1 MDSGSIDRVEK
12 FLARWEGSQGNER
25 ANYQMFFSEFCDV
38 LDVERPD
45 SKGSVLGDRY
55 CFDKDVKIVHPSGKY
70 SSGFIDFYKEKHFVI
85 EAKQGGNE
93 SGKGTA
99 KRGTKSY
106 RKAMKEAYYTQGI
119 SYARSLFVK
128 PPFIIICDIG
138 SHFEIWQGFS
148 ESWVGATGDYG
159 DYDAKREIKLSELR
173 KPEVFDFFVTLFT
186 DPQQL
191 NPEKIAAKVTRE
203 VAEDLAELAKTLEKN
218 SDPETVAH
226 FLMRCIFTMFAE
238 DVGFLKEHL
247 FTEALEQRWIP
258 KPKSFKPEVEA
269 LWEAM
274 NEGGSFGYHGK
285 LLRFNGHLFANAE
298 AFDLQQAQLKILLQ
312 AAKRDWHH
320 VEPAIF
326 GTLLERALDKQER
339 GKLGAHYT
347 PRSYVERLVRPVVIE
362 PLQEQWQ
369 LVKGEVELLL
379 DSGDKKPTKSKLNKA
394 KKILEDFLE
403 YLRTIKI
410 LDPACGSG
418 NFLYVTLDLMKSL
431 ESEVF
436 LYLGEM
442 LGGEQLVLDFA
453 QIDPSQFFG
462 IEINPRATAI
472 ADLVIWIGHL
482 QWHYRRFGNVNPI
495 EPVLQAYNNIECRDA
510 VLEYDGKEPAI
521 DKDTGKVRTRWGGK
535 KTIHPVTGQAVPDP
549 NNQITIYNYINPR
562 PAVWQEADYIVSNP
576 PFIGNARMRER
587 LGDGYTETL
596 RQVYPDV
603 PDTVDFVMYWWH
615 KSAQLVREEKVSR
628 FGLITTN
635 SIRQVRQRKVI
646 DFHLQQKKN
655 PIRIFFAIPDHP
667 WDDKGAAVRVS
678 MTACEINYSQ
688 SNLLLS
694 RLETVTDE
702 SENNNFE
709 DKVTL
714 IKLEAKK
721 RVQIFSDLSFGVD
734 LSKSKVLLANSNL
747 CSRGF
752 ELGGRGFI
760 VDREL
765 ANQWIK
771 SNYNL
776 TKYVKPHLGGKEL
789 VTKPKNK
796 YVIDFYDLN
805 EKQASYL
812 SEPFQYLLDRVKPV
826 RKINQEEARQKQWWL
841 FRRSG
846 SLIRPV
852 LEKINRFIVTV
863 HTAKHRVFVF
873 LNNNVTPDATLVIF
887 GFDDAYY
894 LGVLSS
900 IIHITWSFSTG
911 GRLEDR
917 PRYNNTLCFN
927 PFPFPIPTEKQKQA
941 IRELGER
948 LDSHRKRVQE
958 KHPDITITGM
968 YNLLEKIRNNQ
979 PLTDLDKEYN
989 NRALVSTLKQ
999 IHDELDA
1006 AVFEAYGWTK
1016 NLTDAEILENLV
1028 KLNAQRAEE
1037 ERNGLIRWLRPEYQ
1051 APEETIKETVIKEI
1065 AVSETKTITPVEQ
1078 QKWAKTFKEQ
1088 LAAIRNLLRTQGGE
1102 WTEAQISA
1110 QFKGRKKTGA
1120 VANCLEILQGLGLV
1134 ISHSEDNITRWYAA
1148 ELQQTG

>member
-12 FLARWEGSQGNER
+12 FLARWEDSQGNER

-38 LDVERPD
+38 LDVKRPD
-45 SKGSVLGDRY
+45 SKGGILGDRY

-85 EAKQGGNE
+85 EAKQGGDK

-159 DYDAKREIKLSELR
+159 DYDAKKEITLSELR
-173 KPEVFDFFVTLFT
+173 KPEVFDFFVTLFS

-203 VAEDLAELAKTLEKN
+203 VAEDLAELAQSLEKN

-258 KPKSFKPEVEA
+258 KSKSFKPEVEA
-269 LWEAM
+269 LWKAM

-298 AFDLQQAQLKILLQ
+298 AFDLEEKQLKILLQ
-312 AAKRDWHH
+312 AAKRDWHN

-326 GTLLERALDKQER
+326 GTLLERALDKKER

-379 DSGDKKPTKSKLNKA
+379 DNGDKQPTKAKRNKA
-394 KKILEDFLE
+394 KKILEDFLK
-403 YLRTIKI
+403 YLQKIKI

-418 NFLYVTLDLMKSL
+418 NFLYVTLDLIKSL

-436 LYLGEM
+436 SYLGEIQE
-442 LGGEQLVLDFA
+442 GEQLVLDFA
-453 QIDPSQFFG
+453 QINPSQFFG
-462 IEINPRATAI
+462 IEINPRAAAI

-482 QWHYRRFGNVNPI
+482 QWHYRRFGNLNPI

-510 VLEYDGKEPAI
+510 VLEYDSKEPAI

-535 KTIHPVTGQAVPDP
+535 KTIHPVTGEEVPDP

-562 PAVWQEADYIVSNP
+562 PAVWQEANYIVSNP

-615 KSAQLVREEKVSR
+615 KSAQLVREEKASR

-694 RLETVTDE
+694 RLETVIDE
-702 SENNNFE
+702 SENQAE
-709 DKVTL
+709 SL
-714 IKLEAKK
+714 KLQIQKQD
-721 RVQIFSDLSFGVD
+721 QIFSNLQAGFDVTKAKSLISNLELASKGFEVGSQGFILKEAEKLKYIESDVVHSFVTGRDLTQIPTARYAIDVNH
-734 LSKSKVLLANSNL
+734 LSEQELSLLYPKTYQWLLEKVKPERDINNDSKLRREWWRYRRANSSIRN
-747 CSRGF
+747 G
-752 ELGGRGFI
+752 I
-760 VDREL
+760 
-765 ANQWIK
+765 
-771 SNYNL
+771 
-776 TKYVKPHLGGKEL
+776 KEL
-789 VTKPKNK
+789 NK
-796 YVIDFYDLN
+796 YI
-805 EKQASYL
+805 ATT
-812 SEPFQYLLDRVKPV
+812 R
-826 RKINQEEARQKQWWL
+826 
-841 FRRSG
+841 
-846 SLIRPV
+846 
-852 LEKINRFIVTV
+852 
-863 HTAKHRVFVF
+863 TAKHRVFQFVPARVMAESGVVMIF
-873 LNNNVTPDATLVIF
+873 LN
-887 GFDDAYY
+887 DAYY
-894 LGVLSS
+894 LGILSS
-900 IIHITWSFSTG
+900 NLHILWSLKAG
-911 GRLEDR
+911 GWMGEGND
-917 PRYNNTLCFN
+917 PVYNHARCFYT
-927 PFPFPIPTEKQKQA
+927 FPFPTPTDKQKQA

-958 KHPDITITGM
+958 KHPDVTITGM

-979 PLTDLDKEYN
+979 PLSDKDKEYN

-1006 AVFEAYGWTK
+1006 AVFDAFEWSQD
-1016 NLTDAEILENLV
+1016 LTDEEILENLV
-1028 KLNAQRAEE
+1028 KLNAERAEE
-1037 ERNGLIRWLRPEYQ
+1037 ERNGKVRWLRPEYQ
-1051 APEETIKETVIKEI
+1051 APEETVKQTVIKEI
-1065 AVSETKTITPVEQ
+1065 AVTETKSTTPVEQ

-1088 LAAIRNLLRTQGGE
+1088 LAAIRDLLRTQGGE

-1134 ISHSEDNITRWYAA
+1134 MSHSEDNITRWYAA
-1148 ELQQTG
+1148 ELQQMGK